1 MSVRAVSAKHIAKAK
16 NTVVKALKKTPLKP
30 LWWRAKHIAP
40 IRMVRHTLKDI
51 HQDKLVNEWYPEIY
65 SRHSSEPVDE
75 NKVIIIENA
84 LTGLSSS
91 FRLLYRDLKAS
102 GKYRIHVHHI
112 GRNLVHANEHD
123 INGARLAYDL
133 GTARYVFLS
142 DECVALSC
150 VPLRPETTVVQLWH
164 GCGAFKRFGRST
176 LDLKF
181 GANQDHI
188 DRYPRY
194 KNYSLVT
201 VSSPDVVWAYE
212 DAMGLKGQNIVRP
225 IGISRTDVFFDP
237 EYLAKAPERVY
248 QEVPQARGKRVVL
261 YAPTFRGRIAIAET
275 PDYLQFDLRKL
286 KEVLGDDVLILIKH
300 HPIVKDYHM
309 PRIPEDLAGSFA
321 VDVTHTLSIEDLMIT
336 ADVCI
341 TDYSSLI
348 FEYSLLDKP
357 LIFYVYD
364 LEKYFDWRGFYYDF
378 DELTPGPVCRTMEE
392 LGQAVRVSLT
402 SGESFDSEKMKAF
415 RRKFMA
421 SCDGHATKRIEEW
434 VFGESGQKETII

>member
-1 MSVRAVSAKHIAKAK
+1 MSGSAMGAKQISKAK
-16 NTVVKALKKTPLKP
+16 KAVVNAIKKTPLRP
-30 LWWRAKHIAP
+30 IWWRAKHIAP
-40 IRMVRHTLKDI
+40 IRLIRHTLKDM
-51 HQDKLVNEWYPEIY
+51 HQDRLIHEWYPEIY

-75 NKVIIIENA
+75 SKVIFIENA

-102 GKYRIHVHHI
+102 GKYQIHVHHI
-112 GRNLVHANEHD
+112 GRNLVHANDHD

-133 GTARYVFLS
+133 GTSRYVFLS

-176 LDLKF
+176 ADLKF
-181 GANQDHI
+181 GANQENM

-194 KNYSLVT
+194 KNYSMVT

-212 DAMGLKGQNIVRP
+212 EAMGLQDQKGIVQP

-237 EYLAKAPERVY
+237 EYLAKAPVRVWRK
-248 QEVPQARGKRVVL
+248 VPQARGKRVVL

-275 PDYLQFDLRKL
+275 PDYSRFDLRKL
-286 KEVLGDDVLILIKH
+286 KEALGDDVILLIKH
-300 HPIVKDYHM
+300 HPMVKDYHI
-309 PRIPEDLAGSFA
+309 PKIPEDLEGSFA
-321 VDVTHTLSIEDLMIT
+321 VDVTRTLSIEDLMIT

-357 LIFYVYD
+357 LVFYAYD

-392 LGQAVRVSLT
+392 LAQAVQASLT
-402 SGESFDSEKMKAF
+402 SGEGYDSEKMRAF
-415 RRKFMA
+415 RRKFMS

-434 VFGESGQKETII
+434 VFGEV